1 MRFYIQ
7 LHPMIQSHKIWIHPF
22 LCCELQTHN
31 LLSRNSLPPLHY
43 TPSIFAHIWNN
54 WVSSEQLNM
63 TPSTTSAIDHSSI
76 SNSIYRT
83 FDQSQRL
90 KSITLNENLCFKT
103 SKGEIIWIRVRF
115 YPFGGCSSISPGISL
130 YWNSITRLL
139 SCISFLSLWCCN
151 FCFHDCSK
159 IMVIAVSL
167 YPHCQTNIQ
176 GTCQ

>member
-1 MRFYIQ
+1 
-7 LHPMIQSHKIWIHPF
+7 MIQSHKIWIHPF

-43 TPSIFAHIWNN
+43 TPSIFAHIWNY

-63 TPSTTSAIDHSSI
+63 TSSTTSAIDIHLSI
-76 SNSIYRT
+76 IVYTELLTSH
-83 FDQSQRL
+83 RL
-90 KSITLNENLCFKT
+90 QSITLNENLCFKT
-103 SKGEIIWIRVRF
+103 SKGEIIWVRIRF
-115 YPFGGCSSISPGISL
+115 YSFGGCSSISPGISL

-139 SCISFLSLWCCN
+139 SCISFLSLWYCN

-167 YPHCQTNIQ
+167 CPHCQTNIQ